1 MEQRPKGDLEMSA
14 AENKAHFLRFIAEGP
29 NKGNL
34 AVVDEM
40 VDENVAYY
48 IPGIIEPMRGREG
61 VKGVVSAFRIAF
73 PDLHV
78 TIEEVIAEGDTV
90 AARVTAR
97 GTNTGE
103 LMGTAPSGKRAE
115 WAVNHYSHFKDGKL
129 VEDRVN
135 FDQLAFLQQLNMI
148 PTAP

>member
-1 MEQRPKGDLEMSA
+1 MSA
-14 AENKAHFLRFIAEGP
+14 TANKECFRRFLAEAANE
-29 NKGNL
+29 GNL
-34 AVVDEM
+34 DVIDELC
-40 VDENVAYY
+40 DPDVAYY
-48 IPGIIEPMRGREG
+48 LVGSAEPMRGFDG
-61 VKGVVSAFRIAF
+61 VKGVVSGFRAAF

-103 LMGTAPSGKRAE
+103 LMGAAPSGKRAE
-115 WAVNHYSHFKDGKL
+115 WAVNHYSHFKNGRM

-135 FDQLAFLQQLNMI
+135 FDQLGFLQQLGMM
-148 PTAP
+148 PAG